1 VGALSTRR
9 TITVLGSTGSV
20 GTSTL
25 DLVGRA
31 VAHGSAEVEVVA
43 LTAGANVALL
53 AEQALRWRPQRVVIG
68 DETLLGELRQRL
80 AGSGLACAG
89 GAAAVI
95 EAAGMTCD
103 WVMSAIMGSA
113 GLAPTLAAART
124 GAVIGL
130 ANKESLVCAGPALL
144 ETAKNAGG
152 MVIPVDSEHSAIF
165 QVLDANLTHRVA
177 KLVITASG
185 GPFRDWSRQAM
196 GKVTPEQAVA
206 HPNFRMGAKISVDS
220 ATMMN
225 KGLEMI
231 EARYLFGVSPEQI
244 EVLVHPEQIIHS
256 MVEYRDGSTLAQL
269 GPPDMRT
276 PIAVAYAWPDRLAW
290 PAPPLDLAA
299 LGALTFAAPDA
310 ERFPAIGLARTAMH
324 AEGLAP
330 AAMSA
335 ANETAVAA
343 FLDRRIGFLDIAAT
357 VAETLERMDRTG
369 DLAAGANADGAV
381 EIAMHADRSARRVAA
396 DVLAQLEPSL

>member
-1 VGALSTRR
+1 MSKAK

-25 DLVGRA
+25 DLAARA
-31 VAHGSAEVEVVA
+31 VAHGSAEVEVMA
-43 LTAGANVALL
+43 LTAGSNVALL
-53 AEQALRWRPQRVVIG
+53 AEQALAWRPRLAVIA
-68 DETLLGELRQRL
+68 DERLLDELGERL
-80 AGSGLACAG
+80 AGSGVECAG
-89 GAAAVI
+89 GQAAVI
-95 EAAGMTCD
+95 AAAGMGAD

-113 GLAPTLAAART
+113 GLAPTLAAVRT
-124 GAVIGL
+124 GAVVGL

-144 ETAKNAGG
+144 EAAKAAGG
-152 MVIPVDSEHSAIF
+152 VIIPVDSEHSAIF
-165 QVLDANLTHRVA
+165 QVLDPALVHRVA

-185 GPFRDWSRQAM
+185 GPFRDWSRTAM
-196 GKVTPEQAVA
+196 GRASPEQAVA

-231 EARYLFGVSPEQI
+231 EARYLFGVLPEQI
-244 EVLVHPEQIIHS
+244 EVLIHPEQIIHS

-269 GPPDMRT
+269 GAPDMKT
-276 PIAVAYAWPDRLAW
+276 PIAIAYAWPDRLDW

-299 LGALTFAAPDA
+299 MGALTFAAPDA
-310 ERFPAIGLARTAMH
+310 ERFPAIGIARTAMN
-324 AEGLAP
+324 AGGLAP

-335 ANETAVAA
+335 ANEVAVAA

-357 VAETLERMDRTG
+357 VADTLERMDRTG
-369 DLAAGANADGAV
+369 DLRAGANADGAV
-381 EIAMHADRSARRVAA
+381 EIAMHADRSARRVAN
-396 DVLAQLEPSL
+396 DVLAQLQPSL

>member
-1 VGALSTRR
+1 MSNKK

-25 DLVGRA
+25 DLVARA
-31 VAHGSAEVEVVA
+31 VEHGSAEAEVVA
-43 LTAGANVALL
+43 LTAGGNVALL
-53 AEQALRWRPQRVVIG
+53 AEQALRWKPKLVVIA
-68 DETLLGELRQRL
+68 DEGLLEELRQRL
-80 AGSGLACAG
+80 KGSGVDCAAG
-89 GAAAVI
+89 EAAVI
-95 EAAGMTCD
+95 EAAGMGAD

-113 GLAPTLAAART
+113 GLAPTLAAVRT
-124 GAVIGL
+124 GAVVGL

-144 ETAKNAGG
+144 EAARAAGG
-152 MVIPVDSEHSAIF
+152 VIIPVDSEHSAIF
-165 QVLDANLTHRVA
+165 QVLDPALIHRVA
-177 KLVITASG
+177 KLIITASG

-196 GKVTPEQAVA
+196 GRATPEQAVA

-231 EARYLFGVSPEQI
+231 EARYLFGVTPEQI
-244 EVLVHPEQIIHS
+244 EVLIHPEQIIHS
-256 MVEYRDGSTLAQL
+256 LVEYQDGSTLAQM
-269 GPPDMRT
+269 GAPDMKT
-276 PIAVAYAWPDRLAW
+276 PIAIAYAWPDRLPW
-290 PAPPLDLAA
+290 PAPPMDLAA
-299 LGALTFAAPDA
+299 MGALTFASPDA
-310 ERFPAIGLARTAMH
+310 ERFPAIGIARTAMN
-324 AEGLAP
+324 AGGLAP

-335 ANETAVAA
+335 ANESAVAA

-369 DLAAGANADGAV
+369 DLVAGANAVGAV

-396 DVLAQLEPSL
+396 DVLAQLQPSL